1 MFCTNIAFIRNTY
14 NLSHCSKL
22 VLHHILPQISS
33 HCIAP
38 LESSVMSKSWKSRSP
53 FSGRGLFSRKCGDL
67 HAQQDQPNLHQH
79 TLIFMCTQMPTNHP
93 AAFSRVE
100 THRIQRSH
108 SHIEM
113 EIKKQIQRKVWRSPS
128 ACLLFKG
135 KTDSKPC
142 VCKYRVDM
150 LCANRADCTE
160 IITFQIS

>member
-93 AAFSRVE
+93 AAFSMVE
-100 THRIQRSH
+100 TH
-108 SHIEM
+108 HIYRDHTHTLKWKERN
-113 EIKKQIQRKVWRSPS
+113 KYKGKYGGHRPPAFFSRVKQIASLV
-128 ACLLFKG
+128 F
-135 KTDSKPC
+135 
-142 VCKYRVDM
+142 
-150 LCANRADCTE
+150 ANTGWICYVQTE
-160 IITFQIS
+160 RIAQKL